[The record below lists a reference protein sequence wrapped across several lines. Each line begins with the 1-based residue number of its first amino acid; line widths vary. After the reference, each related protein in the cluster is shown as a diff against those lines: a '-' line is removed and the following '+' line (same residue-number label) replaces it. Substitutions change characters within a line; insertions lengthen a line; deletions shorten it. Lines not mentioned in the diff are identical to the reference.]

1 MDGDNAHADASPP
14 HPKLKSAITASSTL
28 FALKNTKGRGFQQ
41 DSDFTA
47 NRTSRLTGSESKKV
61 MDLRFERS
69 FVSEHIETLEEI
81 DVEYKELALEPG
93 IEKWGRIPALGCEP
107 TFISD
112 LADTMR
118 FSNPHSFSSSQ
129 HINRLFSI
137 DSQPS
142 LIPLPVISFD
152 SQPSFSNPPLFV
164 LQHPFFCPS
173 NQILFVSGVSLT
185 IGLKSTMQ
193 FFVKRSNFKVIDV
206 CVYPKSSI
214 ESGNVCLW
222 SYCCSCLRQFHLLY
236 RQISTWDLKFVMF
249 VVLLM

>member
-1 MDGDNAHADASPP
+1 
-14 HPKLKSAITASSTL
+14 
-28 FALKNTKGRGFQQ
+28 
-41 DSDFTA
+41 
-47 NRTSRLTGSESKKV
+47 
-61 MDLRFERS
+61 
-69 FVSEHIETLEEI
+69 
-81 DVEYKELALEPG
+81 
-93 IEKWGRIPALGCEP
+93 
-107 TFISD
+107 
-112 LADTMR
+112 MR

-193 FFVKRSNFKVIDV
+193 FFVKRSNFKADKHLGFEVCYVHNFTDV
-206 CVYPKSSI
+206 DDK
-214 ESGNVCLW
+214 GL
-222 SYCCSCLRQFHLLY
+222 
-236 RQISTWDLKFVMF
+236 FV
-249 VVLLM
+249 